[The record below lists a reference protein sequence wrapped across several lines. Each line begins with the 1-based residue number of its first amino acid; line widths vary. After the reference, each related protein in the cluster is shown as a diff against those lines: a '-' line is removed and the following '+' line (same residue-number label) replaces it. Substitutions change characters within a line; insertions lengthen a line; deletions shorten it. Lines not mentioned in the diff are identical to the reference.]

1 MYSCI
6 ELKYIFPLVTFFF
19 FLMKTIT
26 QILKVL
32 EYKEIEFGAKLLLT
46 LLLEES

>member
-19 FLMKTIT
+19 VKTVV
-26 QILKVL
+26 QVLKVL
-32 EYKEIEFGAKLLLT
+32 EYKEIEFSAKLFCSLFF
-46 LLLEES
+46 